1 MVAMELTFL
10 EAQIWS
16 VESSSSSSILGDSM
30 LSSSASM
37 LDWTSSLPS
46 ILWSTIA
53 DGDPPI
59 LELCPQEQ
67 TKMLKSVIKND
78 LIIIESYS
86 TSDSHHQLQLK
97 TKAIREI
104 QAST

>member
-1 MVAMELTFL
+1 
-10 EAQIWS
+10 
-16 VESSSSSSILGDSM
+16 
-30 LSSSASM
+30 
-37 LDWTSSLPS
+37 
-46 ILWSTIA
+46 
-53 DGDPPI
+53 
-59 LELCPQEQ
+59 
-67 TKMLKSVIKND
+67 VIKND